1 MFQFLLKL
9 CLILNK
15 GYLIFTLFFLWFWHS
30 SSRVMFQH
38 KIDFLLLL
46 YHVICHSWRV
56 MDPLKGQKQRRQPS
70 ASSSLSPILYILKFN
85 ITHIVFLI
93 WSLSSPR
100 KKRRRRSVSKRWMP
114 EFWLEFFID
123 DDFHFNAG
131 HPLWWWL
138 RRDVSTNQCKY
149 EPSAQWCAKY
159 LQKYGNE
166 IWFKEK
172 YISA

>member
-1 MFQFLLKL
+1 MKSNGPTKRSKTKETT
-9 CLILNK
+9 I
-15 GYLIFTLFFLWFWHS
+15 S
-30 SSRVMFQH
+30 
-38 KIDFLLLL
+38 LLLTIP
-46 YHVICHSWRV
+46 Y
-56 MDPLKGQKQRRQPS
+56 
-70 ASSSLSPILYILKFN
+70 ILYILKFN

-138 RRDVSTNQCKY
+138 RRDVCLQINANTSQAHSGAKQNIFKNTEIKSDLKKSILVLRCSTLLIIFY
-149 EPSAQWCAKY
+149 Y
-159 LQKYGNE
+159 
-166 IWFKEK
+166 
-172 YISA
+172 YI